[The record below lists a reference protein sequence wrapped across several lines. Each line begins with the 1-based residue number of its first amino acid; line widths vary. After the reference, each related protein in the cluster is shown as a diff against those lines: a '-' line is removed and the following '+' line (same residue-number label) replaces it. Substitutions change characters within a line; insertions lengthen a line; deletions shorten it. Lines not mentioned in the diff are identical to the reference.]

1 MEEKYG
7 MASER
12 WPVNYLMSRDP
23 VSEDHTYCN
32 ETALGQES
40 HIIRQLPN
48 ITSRLMDR
56 S

>member
-12 WPVNYLMSRDP
+12 WPVNCLMSRHL
-23 VSEDHTYCN
+23 VKRDHTYRN
-32 ETALGQES
+32 ETAFGQES
-40 HIIRQLPN
+40 YVIRQLPN
-48 ITSRLMDR
+48 ITSRLVYG